1 MYRLIKFLIPK
12 LYAPFLLRYLKRD
25 RYYTHNGITLL
36 VKKGV
41 FHPGFFF
48 STGFLLGELLLLPLR
63 NKTLLELGA
72 GSGLISFSAAKA
84 GALVTATDISQVAI
98 TGLHQN
104 ATTLQLPVT
113 VLQSNLFE
121 KIPRQGFDY
130 IIINPPYYPKKAE
143 TDEQMAWF
151 CGADFEYFHALFKD
165 LGGFVQRNT
174 IVLVSLSEDCDLERI
189 RLIARGYNFNFRLHK
204 KRRILWEQNYIFRVE

>member
-1 MYRLIKFLIPK
+1 MHRTIKFLVEK

-25 RYYTHNGITLL
+25 RYYESHGIKLL

-48 STGFLLGELLLLPLR
+48 STKFLLAELMLLPLR

-84 GALVTATDISQVAI
+84 KAVVTATDISSVAI
-98 TGLHQN
+98 EGLAENTEQ
-104 ATTLQLPVT
+104 LKLPVK

-121 KIPRQGFDY
+121 KIPKQTFDY

-143 TDEQMAWF
+143 TEEQMAWF

-165 LGGFVQRNT
+165 LGSFVQRNT
-174 IVLVSLSEDCDLERI
+174 IVLISLSEDCDLERI

-204 KRRILWEQNYIFRVE
+204 KRRIIWEQNYIFRIE

>member
-1 MYRLIKFLIPK
+1 MHRLIKFLIEK

-25 RYYTHNGITLL
+25 RYYEYNEIKLL

-48 STGFLLGELLLLPLR
+48 STKFLLEELQLLPLH

-72 GSGLISFSAAKA
+72 GSGLISFSAAKS
-84 GALVTATDISQVAI
+84 GALVTATDISKVAI
-98 TGLHQN
+98 DGLEQN
-104 ATTLQLPVT
+104 AAALQLPVA
-113 VLQSNLFE
+113 VLRSNLFE
-121 KIPRQGFDY
+121 KIPPQTFDY

-143 TDEQMAWF
+143 TEEQMAWF
-151 CGADFEYFHALFKD
+151 CGADFEYFHALFKS
-165 LGGFVQRNT
+165 LGSFMQRNT
-174 IVLVSLSEDCDLERI
+174 TVLLSLSEDCDIERI
-189 RLIARGYNFNFRLHK
+189 RTIAREHNFNLNLYR